1 MLPQWMHSDVA
12 DVAYDLPLVHCSFEG
27 CLFEADA
34 YDKLESHI
42 CEEHGAWLEDVAAGF
57 PTTLPLRARSMEAYR
72 AAVSWACQQRAP
84 CVHRAIDRRALKEF
98 RKAQQG
104 AKVGIAICFVCARR
118 FPYTNSLG
126 VRDEIRW
133 RHIVGPAADEI
144 LALPLQEV
152 KTNLSYDAYWQTYAC
167 QHSSTVQEQLRQELR
182 DWTAEIRLQSETVS
196 IICCPEDK
204 LCSKGCKQ
212 TVVCKECRAP
222 ICKHCWHHIQREV
235 AAPNYGL
242 ANDMLIFYPARD
254 IYAKEVTFM
263 ELVCAS
269 PCFTAMACFSLEKKF
284 LGDRAMDQDAFMPRH
299 R

>member
-1 MLPQWMHSDVA
+1 MRGKQSAAVGETSSQYKEAEDALEADEYILRGWEVRHGNPDPRARQDAALQSLGQRLRAKPMLPQWMHSDVA

-126 VRDEIRW
+126 
-133 RHIVGPAADEI
+133 G
-144 LALPLQEV
+144 
-152 KTNLSYDAYWQTYAC
+152 
-167 QHSSTVQEQLRQELR
+167 
-182 DWTAEIRLQSETVS
+182 
-196 IICCPEDK
+196 
-204 LCSKGCKQ
+204 
-212 TVVCKECRAP
+212 
-222 ICKHCWHHIQREV
+222 
-235 AAPNYGL
+235 
-242 ANDMLIFYPARD
+242 AR
-254 IYAKEVTFM
+254 
-263 ELVCAS
+263 
-269 PCFTAMACFSLEKKF
+269 
-284 LGDRAMDQDAFMPRH
+284 
-299 R
+299 